1 MHDGGVHHPSTSTS
15 GASAG
20 AVSPVV
26 VNATHTGAGFFIIDK
41 LGWLAGS
48 GSRNIWQCFGGDREG
63 SESPWETASR
73 ELLEE
78 TGILSEHLVS
88 LAPPFFMR
96 KDHHVYV
103 LHIAMIRPA
112 HADPALP
119 MVTSREL
126 THFRHFTSFGDAFR
140 SELGDG
146 EMIHRR
152 DIEPAFL
159 VIAADIYRAISM
171 QAQASPTSVS
181 PRPASG
187 GSSVGAS
194 IAVDAFGQLGGHSAS
209 SLDDGSLPRYPL
221 LHESNYFDHEASG
234 RKHARM
240 LSNRISRDAGPI
252 DAIGQASINRHVPDS
267 KRRRIA
273 AIGSRVRRTIDI
285 SGHRLA
291 GLPDDP
297 PPSVAFAATPTL
309 LVPDEDQRWSFEFK
323 DTAVDDDDLQL
334 AALQATMDVAYSE
347 PTVVNKETDLL
358 SPPSGTSVPRLLVPR
373 LPWRL
378 LGQARNAVLGAY

>member
-1 MHDGGVHHPSTSTS
+1 VMHDGGVHHPSTSTS

-26 VNATHTGAGFFIIDK
+26 VNVSHTGAGFFIIDK

-48 GSRNIWQCFGGDREG
+48 GSRKIWQCFGGDREG

-119 MVTSREL
+119 RVTSREL

-159 VIAADIYRAISM
+159 AIAADLYRAISM
-171 QAQASPTSVS
+171 QAQASPTTVS
-181 PRPASG
+181 PRPTSG
-187 GSSVGAS
+187 GSSVS
-194 IAVDAFGQLGGHSAS
+194 STFHSAS
-209 SLDDGSLPRYPL
+209 SQDDGSLPRYPL
-221 LHESNYFDHEASG
+221 LHESNYFDHEAGG

-240 LSNRISRDAGPI
+240 LSNRIARDAGPI

-273 AIGSRVRRTIDI
+273 ALGSRVRRTIDNG
-285 SGHRLA
+285 GHRLA

-297 PPSVAFAATPTL
+297 SPSVAIAATPTS

-323 DTAVDDDDLQL
+323 DTAVGDDDLAL
-334 AALQATMDVAYSE
+334 AALQATMGVVYSE
-347 PTVVNKETDLL
+347 PTVVIKETDLL
-358 SPPSGTSVPRLLVPR
+358 SPPSGTSESKLLAPSLSR
-373 LPWRL
+373 DFPLPEQHSL
-378 LGQARNAVLGAY
+378 AQ